1 MAQVEDTIGQ
11 VTSVEHIR
19 RRQKWVESSGVVK
32 GSKVLVCPVQTLG
45 CFFFLILLWG
55 GTLFFLF
62 KFDPGQH
69 LLYIYAERDNNLRIR
84 PR

>member
-11 VTSVEHIR
+11 VTSVEHICK
-19 RRQKWVESSGVVK
+19 RQKWVESSGVVK
-32 GSKVLVCPVQTLG
+32 GSEVLVCPVQTLG
-45 CFFFLILLWG
+45 CFFFNPSLGWN
-55 GTLFFLF
+55 TFFLF

-69 LLYIYAERDNNLRIR
+69 LLYIYAERDNNIRIR